1 MDFDG
6 GGGIGG
12 GFGYGNGYTPLA
24 NQAIANN
31 NANYWGNQAYASGV
45 GAYDPF
51 AQSGGF
57 GNQTAY
63 YAGLGADYSRAGMT
77 GNVFG
82 PIGGG
87 GGGSGGLATLPG
99 GGVDPNDPG
108 NIAEYYRIMSG
119 GYGSPG
125 GFNQSAQDPYSQ
137 PGWGSAPSNPD
148 PYKLLGYDPNNPF
161 VGMSG
166 TSGGI
171 GSDAARAPNQQWN
184 TPYSTPGGYNPYDP
198 STFAPSAQKNVGSS
212 GGLAMLPGG
221 GVDPNDPGNI
231 AKYYEIMN
239 GGGGGGGGSSFND
252 RWDPLKT
259 VDWNKWATQTVAPQT
274 GGISNQQPNPWGTY
288 EGYNPLDPA
297 TYGGN
302 GYGQIPG
309 AMPDQNKLLGYTPA
323 TLPGGGLNP
332 NDPGNI
338 AKYYE
343 IMNGGR
349 DQLART
355 MQQNM
360 MPQAPVQQGGGLG
373 SSGFGPYG
381 GTGYTGQPGYGL
393 GIGATGAGGVNV
405 GNTFGTSG
413 QNPSFGGSPSYGYG
427 GFPGSLS
434 NDLMPPQPN
443 ETPNIRPWLGS

>member
-108 NIAEYYRIMSG
+108 NIA
-119 GYGSPG
+119 
-125 GFNQSAQDPYSQ
+125 
-137 PGWGSAPSNPD
+137 
-148 PYKLLGYDPNNPF
+148 
-161 VGMSG
+161 
-166 TSGGI
+166 
-171 GSDAARAPNQQWN
+171 
-184 TPYSTPGGYNPYDP
+184 
-198 STFAPSAQKNVGSS
+198 
-212 GGLAMLPGG
+212 
-221 GVDPNDPGNI
+221 
-231 AKYYEIMN
+231 
-239 GGGGGGGGSSFND
+239 
-252 RWDPLKT
+252 
-259 VDWNKWATQTVAPQT
+259 
-274 GGISNQQPNPWGTY
+274 
-288 EGYNPLDPA
+288 
-297 TYGGN
+297 
-302 GYGQIPG
+302 
-309 AMPDQNKLLGYTPA
+309 
-323 TLPGGGLNP
+323 
-332 NDPGNI
+332 
-338 AKYYE
+338 KYYE

-349 DQLART
+349 GQLART